1 MAPPWGSD
9 HATIEPRLD
18 RHARCSFLPLDLG
31 RRRVLLIRAP
41 GASMVAL
48 VEQSVE
54 GLEHM
59 CLVLLAD

>member
-1 MAPPWGSD
+1 
-9 HATIEPRLD
+9 L
-18 RHARCSFLPLDLG
+18 LPLDVG
-31 RRRVLLIRAP
+31 RRRVLLIRAL

-59 CLVLLAD
+59 CLVLLVD